1 MTVGHEIC
9 ARSPGAQVKS
19 IKGYLEVIRIGF
31 WFIGAIILLSVM
43 IKKSPLLMISGLG
56 ALSAVLLL
64 VFKDTLLSLVASAQ
78 MGSNDMLRIGDWIQ
92 MPQANADGFVIDIAL
107 HTVKV
112 QNWDKTVTTIPTYK
126 LFSESY
132 KNMRQMFESGGRRI
146 KRSLRIDA
154 SSVRFLTDQEIKQFK
169 RFEILRDYLEQK
181 EKEIQI
187 GRATCRERE

>member
-56 ALSAVLLL
+56 ALSAVLLV

-78 MGSNDMLRIGDWIQ
+78 MSTNDMVPIGDWIQ
-92 MPQANADGFVIDIAL
+92 MRQADADGCVMRRAVHAVKL
-107 HTVKV
+107 HD
-112 QNWDKTVTTIPTYK
+112 W
-126 LFSESY
+126 
-132 KNMRQMFESGGRRI
+132 
-146 KRSLRIDA
+146 
-154 SSVRFLTDQEIKQFK
+154 
-169 RFEILRDYLEQK
+169 
-181 EKEIQI
+181 
-187 GRATCRERE
+187 CRTSTAVA